1 MRGLQQQ
8 VGEAGGG
15 AGAAVRAPGL
25 GLGPLLP
32 PAPAVLGLGLG
43 LGEVLR
49 LGEAVLGLGEVLRV
63 RAPAVLRPL
72 VDGLL
77 VAGAPLYLE
86 AVAGN
91 HAAAE
96 PRLALST
103 DLPRHQRILGQQLE
117 ISWTMYFLFKF
128 RYDIFVAFCRKKY
141 LMLFPKIF

>member
-8 VGEAGGG
+8 VGEARGG

-25 GLGPLLP
+25 GPLLP
-32 PAPAVLGLGLG
+32 PAPAVLRLG
-43 LGEVLR
+43 
-49 LGEAVLGLGEVLRV
+49 LGEAVLRPGLGEAVLRV

-103 DLPRHQRILGQQLE
+103 DLPGHQRVLAKKLKMP
-117 ISWTMYFLFKF
+117 WTMDL
-128 RYDIFVAFCRKKY
+128 IQ
-141 LMLFPKIF
+141 I

>member
-8 VGEAGGG
+8 VGEARGG
-15 AGAAVRAPGL
+15 AGAAVRAP

-32 PAPAVLGLGLG
+32 PAPAVLGL
-43 LGEVLR
+43 R
-49 LGEAVLGLGEVLRV
+49 LGEAVLGLGEVLR
-63 RAPAVLRPL
+63 APTALSPL

-103 DLPRHQRILGQQLE
+103 DLPGHQRVLGQKLK
-117 ISWTMYFLFKF
+117 ICTMDYGLF
-128 RYDIFVAFCRKKY
+128 IQ
-141 LMLFPKIF
+141 I

>member
-8 VGEAGGG
+8 VGEARGG
-15 AGAAVRAPGL
+15 AGAAVRAP

-43 LGEVLR
+43 
-49 LGEAVLGLGEVLRV
+49 EAVLRV
-63 RAPAVLRPL
+63 RAPAALRPL
-72 VDGLL
+72 IDGLL

-103 DLPRHQRILGQQLE
+103 DLPGHQRILWQKLK
-117 ISWTMYFLFKF
+117 ILWT
-128 RYDIFVAFCRKKY
+128 IF
-141 LMLFPKIF
+141 IQI

>member
-8 VGEAGGG
+8 VGEARGG

-25 GLGPLLP
+25 GPLLP
-32 PAPAVLGLGLG
+32 PAPAVL
-43 LGEVLR
+43 R
-49 LGEAVLGLGEVLRV
+49 PGLGEVLRV

-103 DLPRHQRILGQQLE
+103 NLPGHQRVLAKKIENAMDYG
-117 ISWTMYFLFKF
+117 LF
-128 RYDIFVAFCRKKY
+128 IQ
-141 LMLFPKIF
+141 I

>member
-8 VGEAGGG
+8 VGEARGG
-15 AGAAVRAPGL
+15 AGAAVRAP

-43 LGEVLR
+43 
-49 LGEAVLGLGEVLRV
+49 EVLRV
-63 RAPAVLRPL
+63 RAPAVLPPL

>member
-1 MRGLQQQ
+1 M
-8 VGEAGGG
+8 
-15 AGAAVRAPGL
+15 
-25 GLGPLLP
+25 
-32 PAPAVLGLGLG
+32 
-43 LGEVLR
+43 LR
-49 LGEAVLGLGEVLRV
+49 PGLGEVLRV

-103 DLPRHQRILGQQLE
+103 DLPGHQRVLAKKIENAMDYG
-117 ISWTMYFLFKF
+117 LF
-128 RYDIFVAFCRKKY
+128 IQ
-141 LMLFPKIF
+141 I

>member
-8 VGEAGGG
+8 VGEARGG
-15 AGAAVRAPGL
+15 AGAAVRAP

-32 PAPAVLGLGLG
+32 PAPAVLGPG
-43 LGEVLR
+43 
-49 LGEAVLGLGEVLRV
+49 LGEAVLGLGVVLRV

-86 AVAGN
+86 AVAGH

-103 DLPRHQRILGQQLE
+103 DLPGHQRVLGQK
-117 ISWTMYFLFKF
+117 YHGLF
-128 RYDIFVAFCRKKY
+128 IQ
-141 LMLFPKIF
+141 I

>member
-25 GLGPLLP
+25 GPLLP
-32 PAPAVLGLGLG
+32 PAPAVLRLG
-43 LGEVLR
+43 LGEAVLG
-49 LGEAVLGLGEVLRV
+49 LGLGLGEVLRV

-103 DLPRHQRILGQQLE
+103 DLPGHQRVL
-117 ISWTMYFLFKF
+117 
-128 RYDIFVAFCRKKY
+128 AKKN
-141 LMLFPKIF
+141 

>member
-8 VGEAGGG
+8 VGEAGGR
-15 AGAAVRAPGL
+15 AGAAVRAPR
-25 GLGPLLP
+25 LGPLLP
-32 PAPAVLGLGLG
+32 PASAVLKLG
-43 LGEVLR
+43 
-49 LGEAVLGLGEVLRV
+49 LGEAVLGPGLGEVLRV
-63 RAPAVLRPL
+63 RAPAVLSPL

-103 DLPRHQRILGQQLE
+103 DLPGHQRILWQKLK
-117 ISWTMYFLFKF
+117 IPWT
-128 RYDIFVAFCRKKY
+128 IF
-141 LMLFPKIF
+141 IQI

>member
-8 VGEAGGG
+8 VGEARGG
-15 AGAAVRAPGL
+15 AGAAVRAPRL

-32 PAPAVLGLGLG
+32 PAPAVLGP
-43 LGEVLR
+43 
-49 LGEAVLGLGEVLRV
+49 GLGEVLRV

-103 DLPRHQRILGQQLE
+103 DLPGHQRILGQKLK
-117 ISWTMYFLFKF
+117 ICTMDYGLF
-128 RYDIFVAFCRKKY
+128 IQ
-141 LMLFPKIF
+141 I

>member
-8 VGEAGGG
+8 VGEARGG

-25 GLGPLLP
+25 GPLLP
-32 PAPAVLGLGLG
+32 PAPAVLVLV
-43 LGEVLR
+43 LGEAVLR
-49 LGEAVLGLGEVLRV
+49 LGEAGLGLGEAVLRV

-103 DLPRHQRILGQQLE
+103 DLPGHQRILGQKLK
-117 ISWTMYFLFKF
+117 ICTMDYGLF
-128 RYDIFVAFCRKKY
+128 IQ
-141 LMLFPKIF
+141 I